1 MTDRSKKAEG
11 RVLLPDYAKPERYD
25 LKVTPDMVNYTFE
38 GLVAIDMT
46 TAASIPD
53 ADAKKIT
60 LHAKELLF
68 RSAKFVV
75 VDGGTEE
82 KSVDAEEVSVVESWR
97 VLKFQMM
104 FFSFGF
110 PSCRSTSI

>member
-1 MTDRSKKAEG
+1 MTDRSKKAQG

-46 TAASIPD
+46 TAASIPE

-68 RSAKFVV
+68 RSAKFVYS
-75 VDGGTEE
+75 DGKEE
-82 KSVDAEEVSVVESWR
+82 KTVAADEVSSVVNIER
-97 VLKFQMM
+97 D
-104 FFSFGF
+104 
-110 PSCRSTSI
+110 CRS